1 MPDWN
6 SLVEQARQTHERLT
20 RRLEIAIE
28 NQNKFPARGRRTT
41 AYFALQGRIER
52 LRQMQASALR
62 RYQRREKA
70 AKLD

>member
-6 SLVEQARQTHERLT
+6 SLIEQARQTHERLT
-20 RRLEIAIE
+20 RRLETAIE

-41 AYFALQGRIER
+41 AYFALQGRIAR
-52 LRQMQASALR
+52 LRQLQANALK

-70 AKLD
+70 AKLK